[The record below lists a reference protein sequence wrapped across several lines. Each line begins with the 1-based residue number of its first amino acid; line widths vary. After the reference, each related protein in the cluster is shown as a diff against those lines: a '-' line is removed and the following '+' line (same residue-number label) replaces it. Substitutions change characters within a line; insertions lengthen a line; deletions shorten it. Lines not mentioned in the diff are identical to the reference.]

1 MLGSESVLYFFT
13 IIGFQEKFDPKLFF
27 PLFLRYSHEHDE
39 IEQKSDTTRRDL
51 LHFKRLNA
59 EKEEVITDMEDKV
72 EDAQAVL
79 EQKKHETKKL
89 AKEVKKLKKLLE
101 EEKNKAQRSLRFNR
115 ILDHID
121 NID

>member
-1 MLGSESVLYFFT
+1 
-13 IIGFQEKFDPKLFF
+13 
-27 PLFLRYSHEHDE
+27 
-39 IEQKSDTTRRDL
+39 
-51 LHFKRLNA
+51 
-59 EKEEVITDMEDKV
+59 MEDKV